1 MTNKVKLMI
10 TSAQFEINFCEDMYI
25 IQHKKETE
33 VKMV

>member
-10 TSAQFEINFCEDMYI
+10 EINFCEDMYI